1 MPRGA
6 EFPEEEELVVCTIK
20 SVKNFGAFVAMEE
33 YGAKEG
39 FIHVTEIAS
48 GWVKRMSDYVREG
61 QRVVCKVM
69 KVDQSKGHVDL
80 SLKKVNDH
88 QKREKIQSWKNEQK
102 AEKLMEIVAQRLE
115 TTVDACYEEF
125 GSALVDKYGN
135 MYAAFEAAAGSLK
148 RLKGDGFDGKWLK
161 AFNTVATENVQPSIV
176 QIAGSLELT
185 CPVRNGIVHIKEAL
199 KEAEKAKEENV
210 AIQYI
215 GAPKYR
221 IIVNAVDYKAAEDD
235 MKKAADRA
243 IAYIKTKG
251 GEGKFVRKEQQ

>member
-20 SVKNFGAFVAMEE
+20 SVKNFGAFVALEE
-33 YGAKEG
+33 YGGKEG

-61 QRVVCKVM
+61 QRVVCKVL
-69 KVDQSKGHVDL
+69 KVDQAKGHVDL

-88 QKREKIQSWKNEQK
+88 QKREKIQTWKNEQK
-102 AEKLMEIVAQRLE
+102 SDKLIEIVAQRLE

-125 GSALVDKYGN
+125 GNALVDKYGN
-135 MYAAFEAAAGSLK
+135 MYAAFEAAAVSTK

-161 AFNTVATENVQPSIV
+161 AFHAVATENVQPSIV
-176 QIAGSLELT
+176 EIAGMLELT
-185 CPVRNGIVHIKEAL
+185 CPVRNGIVHIREAL
-199 KEAEKAKEENV
+199 KEAAKTKEENV

-221 IIVNAVDYKAAEDD
+221 LTVSANDYKAAEDD
-235 MKKAADRA
+235 MKQAADRA
-243 IAYIKTKG
+243 IAHIKSRG
-251 GEGKFVRKEQQ
+251 GEGRFIRKEQQ